1 MVLPIVDEAKPKCHA
16 CHEGFDDIDGL
27 REHQLRAHKE
37 EYERD
42 DQASSKRGPAP
53 GDVSVF

>member
-1 MVLPIVDEAKPKCHA
+1 MVLPIVDEVKPKCYA

-27 REHQLRAHKE
+27 REHQLRVHKE
-37 EYERD
+37 EYESD